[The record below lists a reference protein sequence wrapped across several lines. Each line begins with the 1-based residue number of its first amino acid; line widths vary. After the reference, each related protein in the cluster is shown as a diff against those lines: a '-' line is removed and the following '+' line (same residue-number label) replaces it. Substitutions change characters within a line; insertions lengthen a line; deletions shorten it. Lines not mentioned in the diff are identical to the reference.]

1 MVSEMHQGSRQ
12 LALIILQEEEEEEEA
27 AGAEEQEGKSVAS
40 DPRAPVQIVHT
51 TSVPTGKCKSTRI

>member
-12 LALIILQEEEEEEEA
+12 LALIVLQEEEEEEEV
-27 AGAEEQEGKSVAS
+27 GAEEQEGKSVAS